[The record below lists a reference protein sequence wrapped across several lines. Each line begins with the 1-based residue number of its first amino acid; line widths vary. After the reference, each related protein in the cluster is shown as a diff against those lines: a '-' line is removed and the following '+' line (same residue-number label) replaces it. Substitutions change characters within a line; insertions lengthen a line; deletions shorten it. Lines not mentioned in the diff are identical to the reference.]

1 LETISK
7 KLNLLFDIQQ
17 TPQGTVCFLSCTDF
31 YLEVGFHEN
40 GLVSSAK
47 VVHTHLGSREP
58 LILDSVLTDHTFS
71 TLESHLS
78 GLLQVYSQAEGQ
90 QEGGQLF
97 QALSATES
105 VLRSI
110 YQHGQSASPQE
121 AIMSHPMGLLTP
133 RDGGLPMKLTYFQHP
148 YDAMT
153 KPLSD
158 HVTSH
163 DHEVGVTASVLVEK
177 STHHCLLSLDPNLFS
192 VKNKGF
198 HPINASNGVS
208 LPATFVLQHK
218 TPFPVCSAIMKRI
231 YEIVTCP
238 IPTFTGPHIN
248 VLIAQE
254 AAEKAGKEVCTNAY
268 QVVPLPSQLHHYRV
282 PPELSSHSPQQL
294 SGSPETG
301 VSVVVVPFVH
311 PGSVIPLVQLLRKQL
326 FYNCLLSSCLGR
338 SPPDTSASHT
348 HSHNYVFDLSTQP
361 AELISVTL
369 NISNNPD
376 DNVTFDFS
384 VDPLT
389 VALKVGVVKV
399 VSKDLSNIVSRCL
412 SIPVT
417 LHAALKRPDT
427 LLGPKVASLIKA
439 HHKDLR
445 QFVATVSDTL

>member
-1 LETISK
+1 MAVPVFPDKAKVLKLAEVIQARLAHAQQLKMSGTQAINMQSHVAQAEEMQRRLTEAVLRLQDAARDYTLPGVRQRLETISK

-177 STHHCLLSLDPNLFS
+177 STHHCLLSLDPNLFRC
-192 VKNKGF
+192 
-198 HPINASNGVS
+198 
-208 LPATFVLQHK
+208 
-218 TPFPVCSAIMKRI
+218 TP
-231 YEIVTCP
+231 
-238 IPTFTGPHIN
+238 PH
-248 VLIAQE
+248 
-254 AAEKAGKEVCTNAY
+254 
-268 QVVPLPSQLHHYRV
+268 
-282 PPELSSHSPQQL
+282 
-294 SGSPETG
+294 
-301 VSVVVVPFVH
+301 
-311 PGSVIPLVQLLRKQL
+311 
-326 FYNCLLSSCLGR
+326 
-338 SPPDTSASHT
+338 
-348 HSHNYVFDLSTQP
+348 TQ
-361 AELISVTL
+361 
-369 NISNNPD
+369 
-376 DNVTFDFS
+376 
-384 VDPLT
+384 
-389 VALKVGVVKV
+389 
-399 VSKDLSNIVSRCL
+399 
-412 SIPVT
+412 
-417 LHAALKRPDT
+417 
-427 LLGPKVASLIKA
+427 
-439 HHKDLR
+439 
-445 QFVATVSDTL
+445 